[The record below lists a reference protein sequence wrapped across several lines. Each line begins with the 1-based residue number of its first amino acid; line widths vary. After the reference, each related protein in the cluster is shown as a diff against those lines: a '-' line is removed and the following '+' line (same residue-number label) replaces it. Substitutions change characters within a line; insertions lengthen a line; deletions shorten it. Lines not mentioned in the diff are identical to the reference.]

1 MRPPLPL
8 NTLGEINTRKK
19 PSGKWVARAYYR
31 DDTGKR
37 RDMTATGKTKAAAA
51 NALKEKAAT
60 YRPIEQAT
68 ADMILAAFTE
78 RWYEEYKTGVSENT
92 ARISENII
100 RNYINPVGQIRLRE
114 ITVSWVEKQ
123 LTNALEIVES
133 GNMRRGGKSTAMR
146 LRTMLKM
153 ILAEAVRLDALPTN
167 PAEHSKPIQRE
178 KTAPKSLTT
187 DQLGRL
193 RANIHHFYETHPARH
208 KAATYVP
215 NLIDFLAGTGC
226 RVGEAISLRWEDINF
241 QAGMATIRSTAIT
254 NNGASKY
261 QPYTKTKNNRAVML
275 PGWLI
280 EILAT
285 RPRTSEYVF
294 PSSTGGMVKYGN
306 LKENFAQARG
316 TEFAGCTP
324 KILRATVATLIE
336 RELGA
341 EAAALQ
347 LGHDDVQ
354 TTKHSYIERRGVS
367 DARGVLGSL

>member
-19 PSGKWVARAYYR
+19 ENGKWVARAYYR

-37 RDMTATGKTKAAAA
+37 RDMTATGKTKAAATL
-51 NALKEKAAT
+51 ALKEKAAT
-60 YRPIEQAT
+60 YQPIEQAT
-68 ADMILAAFTE
+68 ADMTLSAFTE
-78 RWYEEYKTGVSENT
+78 RWYTEYKKTVSENT

-100 RNYINPVGQIRLRE
+100 RNSISPIGEIRLRE

-123 LTNALEIVES
+123 LTRAQEQRN
-133 GNMRRGGKSTAMR
+133 GKGGISTAMR

-153 ILAEAVRLDALPTN
+153 ILDEAVRLDALPTN
-167 PAEHSKPIQRE
+167 PAAASKPIRRP
-178 KTAPKSLTT
+178 KTAPKALSVE
-187 DQLGRL
+187 QVHRL
-193 RANIHHFYETHPARH
+193 RQNIREYYATHPSRY
-208 KAATYVP
+208 KAAQWLP
-215 NLIDFLAGTGC
+215 DLIDFLAGTGC
-226 RVGEAISLRWEDINF
+226 RVGEAISLRWEDIDF
-241 QAGMATIRSTAIT
+241 STGTVTIRSTAIT

-261 QPYTKTKNNRAVML
+261 QAYTKTKNNRAILL
-275 PGWLI
+275 PGWLVDV
-280 EILAT
+280 LAS

-316 TEFAGCTP
+316 AEFEGCTP
-324 KILRATVATLIE
+324 KILRATVATIIE

-347 LGHDDVQ
+347 LGHDDVK
-354 TTKHSYIERRGVS
+354 TTRTSYIERRGVS